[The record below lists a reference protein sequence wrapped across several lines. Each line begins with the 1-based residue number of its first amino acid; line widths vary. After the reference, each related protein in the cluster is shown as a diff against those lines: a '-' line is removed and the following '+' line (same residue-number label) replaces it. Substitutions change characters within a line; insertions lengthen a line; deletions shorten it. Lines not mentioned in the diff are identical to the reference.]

1 MATSAYNK
9 FNVFTDDL
17 AKGKHDFS
25 AHTFKVMLTNSAPLA
40 ANSIK
45 SDITEIAAGA
55 GYTAGGNALTLTSAS
70 QTAGV
75 EKVIFAD
82 STFTASGAFA
92 TFRYAVVYNDTQ
104 ATPLKP
110 LVAWFDYGSAVAMTN
125 LETFVLDL
133 DGVAGFFTIT

>member
-9 FNVFTDDL
+9 FNVFVDDL

-25 AHTFKVMLTNSAPLA
+25 THVFKAMLTNVAPIA

-82 STFTASGAFA
+82 STFTATGAFA
-92 TFRYAVVYNDTQ
+92 TFRYVVVYNDTQ
-104 ATPLKP
+104 ASPVKP
-110 LVAWFDYGSAVAMTN
+110 LVSYFDYGGPVAMTN
-125 LETFVLDL
+125 LETFLVDL

>member
-9 FNVFTDDL
+9 FNVFVDDL

-25 AHTFKVMLTNSAPLA
+25 AHSFKVMLTNVAPAA

-55 GYTAGGNALTLTSAS
+55 GYTAGGNTLVLTSAS

-75 EKVIFAD
+75 EKVIFQD

-92 TFRYAVVYNDTQ
+92 TFRYAVIYNDTQ
-104 ATPLKP
+104 TSPVKP
-110 LVAWFDYGSAVAMTN
+110 LVCYFDYGGPVVMTN

-133 DGVAGFFTIT
+133 DGVAGLFTIT